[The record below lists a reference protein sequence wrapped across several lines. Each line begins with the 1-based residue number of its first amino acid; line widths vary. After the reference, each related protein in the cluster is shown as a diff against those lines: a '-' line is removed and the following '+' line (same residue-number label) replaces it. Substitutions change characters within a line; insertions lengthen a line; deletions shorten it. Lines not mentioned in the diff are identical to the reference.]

1 MASPSRRRTARL
13 EAFPE
18 GAVWMG
24 DGNLDVPHQHF
35 TAAIKIGL
43 SGPFRIRAPGEA
55 FREVS
60 AVLTGPSVKQQMDAR
75 GVVLAIL
82 FVDPEAEAF
91 RRLQPLLEAARSSG
105 SSGSGGIVPLDGSA
119 ALALREIGRRI
130 HAARSP
136 YVELW
141 DEAVGRL
148 GVAESESRALDV
160 RVRRVASL
168 LKRDLTSPP
177 RVAALAT
184 AVGLSEGRLI
194 HLFSE
199 QMGLPI
205 RQYVQWLRVRD
216 VLFCL
221 GLGMSLTEAA
231 HAAGFADSPHLTR
244 TFRAMFGDPP
254 SQAVASRGEIEL
266 VFDVETALRR
276 PGPHAELDA
285 ERIATLAAEGHLSR
299 PARDLV
305 A

>member
-1 MASPSRRRTARL
+1 
-13 EAFPE
+13 
-18 GAVWMG
+18 
-24 DGNLDVPHQHF
+24 
-35 TAAIKIGL
+35 
-43 SGPFRIRAPGEA
+43 
-55 FREVS
+55 
-60 AVLTGPSVKQQMDAR
+60 VKQQMDAR